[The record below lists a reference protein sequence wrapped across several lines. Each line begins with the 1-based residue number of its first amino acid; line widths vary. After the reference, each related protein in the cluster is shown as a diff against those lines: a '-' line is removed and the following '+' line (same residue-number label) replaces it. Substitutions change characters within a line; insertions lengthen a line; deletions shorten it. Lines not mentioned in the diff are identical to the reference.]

1 MRISPWLLLLLAGGA
16 AWNIW
21 PAGAIILSLLLPVG
35 VMQARSKGVRW
46 TFAFVWFLAGSISIV
61 PSAVGFFGPSYLMF
75 GIAAWL
81 ASSALLAL
89 PWIIADTPIKAV
101 IAVIL
106 DAVPPIGLIGWL
118 SPLTAAG
125 WLFPGQGLAGVAGC
139 LLVILCSTSMV
150 SRNSCHGCKV
160 SIQTGVMGDT
170 YWLRTSGM
178 DDMYWLRTGVMGDMY
193 WLRTGVMGDT
203 CSGILKLMTGILVVW
218 VILANLLYTP
228 VPVPK
233 DWIGIQTSIPPSNG
247 NVLQAIAN
255 NRALIAAAQTQGAK
269 ARYLLFPEAVLDD
282 WYPGTRAQIAAAI
295 PPGQTWILG
304 AETLAPGARYDA
316 LVIAQRH
323 HALQEPVF
331 RAALPMP
338 VSMWRPGFA
347 GSFQATWHEPVQNI
361 NGHRVWASIC
371 FDQVL
376 PWVWIDGMM
385 QHPNLIL
392 LPSNDW
398 WAQKWNP
405 APEIQ
410 KEQADAWNRL
420 MGTAT
425 VGANNKFA
433 IRNKTGHNVRK
444 VTPQGQKCRIPN
456 HRNCSDWHATDIPS
470 VKSPSMSAEASK
482 P

>member
-61 PSAVGFFGPSYLMF
+61 PSAVGFFGTSFLMF

-160 SIQTGVMGDT
+160 STQTGVMGDT
-170 YWLRTSGM
+170 YWLRTG
-178 DDMYWLRTGVMGDMY
+178 G
-193 WLRTGVMGDT
+193 MGDT
-203 CSGILKLMTGILVVW
+203 YSGILKLMTGILVVW
-218 VILANLLYTP
+218 AILANLLYTP
-228 VPVPK
+228 VPAPK

-304 AETLAPGARYDA
+304 AETLAPRARYDA
-316 LVIAQRH
+316 LVVAQRQ
-323 HALQEPVF
+323 HALPEPVF

-347 GSFQATWHEPVQNI
+347 GGFQATWHESVQI
-361 NGHRVWASIC
+361 IGGHRVWASIC
-371 FDQVL
+371 FDQIL
-376 PWVWIDGMM
+376 PWVWIDGMI
-385 QHPNLIL
+385 QHPDLML

-398 WAQKWNP
+398 WAQRWNP
-405 APEIQ
+405 APEIPIAQ
-410 KEQADAWNRL
+410 TNSWIRL
-420 MGTAT
+420 IGMQTISA
-425 VGANNKFA
+425 
-433 IRNKTGHNVRK
+433 RN
-444 VTPQGQKCRIPN
+444 
-456 HRNCSDWHATDIPS
+456 
-470 VKSPSMSAEASK
+470 
-482 P
+482 